1 MSEGRPDRRY
11 ETIVLLILSFVN
23 GIIALDR
30 LAVNFLSP
38 YIIAD
43 LGLSNAQLGL
53 LSSALS
59 GAISISGLLVAA
71 IADATGKPRKI
82 LVGMLIAFS
91 ALSSG
96 SGLAFG
102 FAGLFGARLLLG
114 FAEGP
119 LTPLTQTIMSATSTS
134 ARRGFNMGAMQ
145 IGGSFLIGAMLGP
158 PLMVVLAEA
167 FSWRVAFFVSAIP
180 GLIGAFLVWQI
191 VQERAVAP
199 AGSELTPL
207 ASFAE
212 LLKSRNLVLCMIIAA
227 VFTAWVTIQNVFMP
241 RFLVDEDGFSK
252 PMMGWLL
259 GMTGFGGLA
268 GGVLIPAL
276 SDRFGRKPLVF
287 LTCLACLISPLA
299 LLFVPHSAPLLAVLL
314 GVGWLTVGCA
324 PLVLA
329 IIPGESVPVSRM
341 TTAVALA
348 TSSAELFGGM
358 LSPPIAGWS
367 ADQWGLRAPFWID
380 VGLALLCA
388 ALGLLLRETLSK
400 P

>member
-1 MSEGRPDRRY
+1 VSEGRPDRRY

-71 IADATGKPRKI
+71 IADATGKPKKI

-158 PLMVVLAEA
+158 PLMVALAEA

-180 GLIGAFLVWQI
+180 GLIGAFLVWRI

-259 GMTGFGGLA
+259 SMTGFGGLA